1 MTPSTI
7 LLLTL
12 TLALQLHRILFRDYG
27 DNCRVVGIA
36 DGFGVA
42 EDPKGLDREE
52 LLRLVHE
59 SLPIT
64 SFKKVST
71 RTCVMFSSEKS

>member
-1 MTPSTI
+1 MNLIVQIP
-7 LLLTL
+7 LY
-12 TLALQLHRILFRDYG
+12 RILFRDYG

-64 SFKKVST
+64 SFQKVST
-71 RTCVMFSSEKS
+71 CTHVLFVKR

>member
-1 MTPSTI
+1 MY
-7 LLLTL
+7 
-12 TLALQLHRILFRDYG
+12 RILFRDYG

-64 SFKKVST
+64 SFKKVSG
-71 RTCVMFSSEKS
+71 RGCAVSKGIK

>member
-1 MTPSTI
+1 MTSDNLSTTHNTRLNPT
-7 LLLTL
+7 LLI
-12 TLALQLHRILFRDYG
+12 ALHRILYRDYG

-42 EDPKGLDREE
+42 EDPKGLDKGE

-64 SFKKVST
+64 SFNKVSA
-71 RTCVMFSSEKS
+71 CDC